1 VKNCKERVEGIKYF
15 GTAFAIVVF
24 VIFSVWQ
31 NIEVMKIRIDVGRLE
46 KTEREIIKKN
56 DSILYKIEKM
66 KRIERISSSAEER
79 KIKKI
84 TTDDLVVLKI
94 KNDGV
99 NGKEE

>member
-1 VKNCKERVEGIKYF
+1 
-15 GTAFAIVVF
+15 

-46 KTEREIIKKN
+46 KVEREIIKKN
-56 DSILYKIEKM
+56 DSILYEIEKM

>member
-1 VKNCKERVEGIKYF
+1 M
-15 GTAFAIVVF
+15 VVF

-56 DSILYKIEKM
+56 DFILYKIEKM
-66 KRIERISSSAEER
+66 KRIERISSRAEEK

-84 TTDDLVVLKI
+84 TPDDLIVLKI